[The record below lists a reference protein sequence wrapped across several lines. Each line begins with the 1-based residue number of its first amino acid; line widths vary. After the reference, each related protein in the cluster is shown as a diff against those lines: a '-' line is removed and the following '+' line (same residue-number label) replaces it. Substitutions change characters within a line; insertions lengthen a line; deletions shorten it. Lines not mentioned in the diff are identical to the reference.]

1 MVAGRAWAALAFNWT
16 ESSLPY
22 GIALCVVLLIGAGA
36 IALVKRWRQ
45 KDAADSLSPS
55 EQLATYR
62 SLYDQGVMSKEEFD
76 RLRTLLGG
84 QIRSAV
90 QAPAPPPRAPE
101 TGTPLQPPTGIQ
113 AEAPRANDGVQQP
126 PAPESGNGQMGMSPP
141 PNADPG

>member
-1 MVAGRAWAALAFNWT
+1 MVTGRVWAALAFNWT
-16 ESSLPY
+16 ESTLPY

-76 RLRTLLGG
+76 RLRALLGG

-90 QAPAPPPRAPE
+90 KVPAVPPRDPE
-101 TGTPLQPPTGIQ
+101 TGAPLHPPTGIQ
-113 AEAPRANDGVQQP
+113 AQAPRTNEAVQPP
-126 PAPESGNGQMGMSPP
+126 PAPEGGTSE
-141 PNADPG
+141 